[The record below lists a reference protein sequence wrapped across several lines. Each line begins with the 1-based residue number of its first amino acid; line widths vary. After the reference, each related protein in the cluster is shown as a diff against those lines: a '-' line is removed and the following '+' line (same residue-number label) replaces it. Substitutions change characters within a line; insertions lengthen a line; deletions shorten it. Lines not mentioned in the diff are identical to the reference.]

1 MRILTL
7 LLLLLFPAGFCGLA
21 QELSP
26 KLRTW
31 EAVNGKKVEAQFV
44 SNSDGQ
50 VTLRGRNGKTFKVPI
65 NKLSQADQD
74 FILADSASP
83 SAKEEPKSAEEI
95 AAIARLAREWKEKV
109 ESRRNDG
116 DRYYYEKGTDT
127 LYSGKY
133 YGLEGRPEGYRLEGR
148 PEGYIEGTI
157 KDGRFEGI
165 FTIYRPS
172 GSRMGAIRFKA
183 GKQIEGSEKWWNDKG
198 EPVESQRQAMGKEEA
213 KEAKNRASVTELL
226 LNMKQVSTAL
236 LSYAFDHDR
245 RFPASLADLIP
256 DYIEESV
263 DKKLLSME
271 CADGSREPWHY
282 VEGLTTESE
291 AGKVI
296 LYSPEPIEG
305 KWIVGFVD
313 GSGQIMEEEK
323 FRAFLKAQR
332 LELPSGK
339 GDSSSTD
346 PRGNATN
353 ILVTQFA
360 SLSPGGNELNVDYGC
375 QSRRL
380 LITVPKTLDR
390 QGEHPVLFCFHGAG
404 GKADGPSRRW
414 SPHAD
419 KRGLIVI
426 SAEAVQPLAKWNF
439 RDGFHAEEHDDVGFV
454 LQVIEALISG
464 KLADPGAVYAT
475 GHSSGGLFCYRLAKQ
490 TDVFAALSPRS
501 CGMVKGAHDPDA
513 KTTTVPILQVIGDQ
527 DKSFKGSSN
536 PKVTMYSAARR
547 MEVWRKFNQCAAL
560 PEITGQGEELEVHTF
575 ASPSGMEVVLCKAKG
590 QGHFLRSD
598 LRDKADSLAL
608 DFLLKHRK
616 N

>member
-1 MRILTL
+1 MKILVTVS
-7 LLLLLFPAGFCGLA
+7 LFLCFTVFCGLA
-21 QELSP
+21 QEAGSE
-26 KLRTW
+26 LRTW
-31 EAVNGKKVEAQFV
+31 TAVNGKKVEAQFV
-44 SNSDGQ
+44 SNNDGQ
-50 VTLRGRNGKTFKVPI
+50 VALRLTNGKTFKVPL
-65 NKLSQADQD
+65 NKLSEADQD
-74 FILADSASP
+74 FILAVSASL

-95 AAIARLAREWKEKV
+95 SAIARLAKEWKEKV

-133 YGLEGRPEGYRLEGR
+133 YAVEGPA
-148 PEGYIEGTI
+148 YIEGTV

-165 FTIYRPS
+165 FTIYRRS

-198 EPVESQRQAMGKEEA
+198 EPVEDQMQALGKEEA
-213 KEAKNRASVTELL
+213 KEVKNRATLAQL
-226 LNMKQVSTAL
+226 LNNLRQVTNAL
-236 LSYAFDHDR
+236 LAYAVDHDR

-271 CADGSREPWHY
+271 CADGSRQPWHY
-282 VEGLTTESE
+282 VEGLTMES
-291 AGKVI
+291 GPSKVI
-296 LYSPEPIEG
+296 LYSPVPIGG
-305 KWIVGFVD
+305 KWIVGYVD
-313 GSGQIMEEEK
+313 GSGRIMEEET

-339 GDSSSTD
+339 GDSSSMD

-353 ILVTQFA
+353 ILVAQFA
-360 SLSPGGNELNVDYGC
+360 SLSPGGNELNVDYGG

-380 LITVPKTLDR
+380 LITLPKKWDR
-390 QGEHPVLFCFHGAG
+390 QGAHPVLFCFHGAG

-419 KRGLIVI
+419 KRELIVI

-475 GHSSGGLFCYRLAKQ
+475 GHSSGGLFCYRLARQ
-490 TDVFAALSPRS
+490 TDVFAALSPMS

-513 KTTTVPILQVIGDQ
+513 KTTPVPILQVIGDQ

-547 MEVWRKFNQCAAL
+547 MEVWRKFNQCAAR

-575 ASPSGMEVVLCKAKG
+575 AGPSGMEVVLCKAKG

-616 N
+616 S

>member
-1 MRILTL
+1 MKIWVILPL
-7 LLLLLFPAGFCGLA
+7 LLCFTVFYGLA
-21 QELSP
+21 QEAGSE
-26 KLRTW
+26 LRTW
-31 EAVNGKKVEAQFV
+31 TAVNGKKVEARFV
-44 SNSDGQ
+44 SNNDGQ
-50 VTLRGRNGKTFKVPI
+50 VALRMTNGKTFKVPL
-65 NKLSQADQD
+65 NKLSEADQD
-74 FILADSASP
+74 FIKAVSASP

-95 AAIARLAREWKEKV
+95 AAFARLAKEWKEKV

-116 DRYYYEKGTDT
+116 GRYFYEKGTDT

-133 YGLEGRPEGYRLEGR
+133 YAVEGPA
-148 PEGYIEGTI
+148 YIEGTI

-165 FTIYRPS
+165 ITIYRQS
-172 GSRMGAIRFKA
+172 GSRMGALAFKA
-183 GKQIEGSEKWWNDKG
+183 GKQIAAEKWWNDKG
-198 EPVESQRQAMGKEEA
+198 DPVESQLEALGKEEA
-213 KEAKNRASVTELL
+213 KEAKNRATLVQLL
-226 LNMKQVSTAL
+226 NNMKQGSTAL

-271 CADGSREPWHY
+271 CADGRRQSWHY
-282 VEGLTTESE
+282 VEGFTMESD

-313 GSGQIMEEEK
+313 GSGRIMEEEK
-323 FRAFLKAQR
+323 FRALLKAQR

-339 GDSSSTD
+339 ADSSSTG

-353 ILVTQFA
+353 ILVAQLA
-360 SLSPGGNELNVDYGC
+360 SLSPGGNELNVDYGG

-380 LITVPKTLDR
+380 LITLPKKWER
-390 QGEHPVLFCFHGAG
+390 KGQYPVLFCFHGAG

-419 KRGLIVI
+419 KRELIVI

-439 RDGFHAEEHDDVGFV
+439 RDGFHAEEHNDVGFV
-454 LQVIEALISG
+454 LQVVEALISG
-464 KLADPGAVYAT
+464 KLADSGAVYAT

-490 TDVFAALSPRS
+490 TDVFAALSPMS

-513 KTTTVPILQVIGDQ
+513 KTKPVPILQVIGDQ
-527 DKSFKGSSN
+527 DKSYKGSSN

-616 N
+616 S

>member
-1 MRILTL
+1 MKIWVTVP
-7 LLLLLFPAGFCGLA
+7 LFLCFTVFYGLA
-21 QELSP
+21 QEAGSE
-26 KLRTW
+26 LRTW
-31 EAVNGKKVEAQFV
+31 TAVNGKKVEARFV
-44 SNSDGQ
+44 SNNDGQ
-50 VTLRGRNGKTFKVPI
+50 VALRMTNGKTFKVPL
-65 NKLSQADQD
+65 NKLSEADQD
-74 FILADSASP
+74 FIKAVSASP

-95 AAIARLAREWKEKV
+95 AAFARLAKEWKEKV

-116 DRYYYEKGTDT
+116 GRYFYEKGTDT

-133 YGLEGRPEGYRLEGR
+133 YAVEGPA
-148 PEGYIEGTI
+148 YIEGTI

-165 FTIYRPS
+165 ITIYRQS
-172 GSRMGAIRFKA
+172 GSRMGALAFKA
-183 GKQIEGSEKWWNDKG
+183 GKQIAAEKWWNDKG
-198 EPVESQRQAMGKEEA
+198 DPVESQLEALGKEEA
-213 KEAKNRASVTELL
+213 KEAKNRATLAQLL
-226 LNMKQVSTAL
+226 NNMKQGSTAL

-271 CADGSREPWHY
+271 CADGRRQSWHY
-282 VEGLTTESE
+282 VEGFTMESD

-313 GSGQIMEEEK
+313 GSGRIMEEEK
-323 FRAFLKAQR
+323 FRALLKAQR

-339 GDSSSTD
+339 ADSSSTG

-353 ILVTQFA
+353 ILVAQLA
-360 SLSPGGNELNVDYGC
+360 SLSPGGNELNVDYGG

-380 LITVPKTLDR
+380 LITLPKKWER
-390 QGEHPVLFCFHGAG
+390 ESQYPVLFCFHGAG

-419 KRGLIVI
+419 KRELIVI

-454 LQVIEALISG
+454 LQVVEALISG
-464 KLADPGAVYAT
+464 KLADSGAVYAT

-490 TDVFAALSPRS
+490 TDVFAALSPMS

-513 KTTTVPILQVIGDQ
+513 KTKPVPILQVIGDQ
-527 DKSFKGSSN
+527 DKSYKGSSN

-616 N
+616 S

>member
-1 MRILTL
+1 MKIWVTVP
-7 LLLLLFPAGFCGLA
+7 LFLCFTVFYGLA
-21 QELSP
+21 QEAGSE
-26 KLRTW
+26 LRTW
-31 EAVNGKKVEAQFV
+31 TAVNGKKVEAQFV
-44 SNSDGQ
+44 SNNDGQ
-50 VTLRGRNGKTFKVPI
+50 VALRLTNGKTFKVPL
-65 NKLSQADQD
+65 NKLSEADQD
-74 FILADSASP
+74 FILTGSDAKGAS
-83 SAKEEPKSAEEI
+83 KSAEEI
-95 AAIARLAREWKEKV
+95 AAIARLAKEWKEKV

-116 DRYYYEKGTDT
+116 GRYYYEKGTDT

-133 YGLEGRPEGYRLEGR
+133 YEVEGEPEI
-148 PEGYIEGTI
+148 YIEGTI

-165 FTIYRPS
+165 ITIYRRS
-172 GSRMGAIRFKA
+172 GSRMGALPFKA
-183 GKQIEGSEKWWNDKG
+183 GEQIAAGKWWNDKG
-198 EPVESQRQAMGKEEA
+198 EPVEDQMQALGKEEA
-213 KEAKNRASVTELL
+213 KEAKNRATLAQFL
-226 LNMKQVSTAL
+226 NNMKQLSTAL
-236 LSYAFDHDR
+236 FSYAFDHDQ

-263 DKKLLSME
+263 DSKLLSME
-271 CADGSREPWHY
+271 CADGSRQSWHY
-282 VEGLTTESE
+282 VEGLTMESD

-313 GSGQIMEEEK
+313 GSILIMEEED
-323 FRAFLKAQR
+323 FRALLKAQR

-339 GDSSSTD
+339 GDSSSTEL
-346 PRGNATN
+346 RGNLTN
-353 ILVTQFA
+353 ALVAQLA
-360 SLSPGGNELNVDYGC
+360 SLSPGGNELNVDYGG

-380 LITVPKTLDR
+380 LITLPKKWER
-390 QGEHPVLFCFHGAG
+390 ESQYPVLFCFHGAG

-454 LQVIEALISG
+454 LQVVEALISG
-464 KLADPGAVYAT
+464 KLADAGAVYAT

-490 TDVFAALSPRS
+490 TDVFAALSPMS

-513 KTTTVPILQVIGDQ
+513 KTKPVPILQVIGDQ
-527 DKSFKGSSN
+527 DKSYKGSSN

-547 MEVWRKFNQCAAL
+547 MEVWRKFNQCAAR
-560 PEITGQGEELEVHTF
+560 PEITGQGKELEVHTF

-616 N
+616 S

>member
-31 EAVNGKKVEAQFV
+31 EAVNGNKVEAQFV
-44 SNSDGQ
+44 SNNDGQ
-50 VTLRGRNGKTFKVPI
+50 VTLRGKNGKTFKVPL

-183 GKQIEGSEKWWNDKG
+183 GEQIEGSEKWWNDKG
-198 EPVESQRQAMGKEEA
+198 EPVASQRQALGKEEA
-213 KEAKNRASVTELL
+213 KEIKNRASVTELL
-226 LNMKQVSTAL
+226 LNMKQVTNAL
-236 LSYAFDHDR
+236 YSYALDHDR

-271 CADGSREPWHY
+271 CADGTRQSWHY

-313 GSGQIMEEEK
+313 GSGQMMEEAK
-323 FRAFLKAQR
+323 FRALLKD
-332 LELPSGK
+332 LKLPAGK
-339 GDSSSTD
+339 GDSSSMD
-346 PRGNATN
+346 LRGNATN

-360 SLSPGGNELNVDYGC
+360 LLSPGGNELNVDYGG

-380 LITVPKTLDR
+380 LITLPKKWAH
-390 QGEHPVLFCFHGAG
+390 QSQYPVLFCFHGAG

-414 SPHAD
+414 SPHAE

-454 LQVIEALISG
+454 LKVVEALIAN
-464 KLADPGAVYAT
+464 KVVDPGAVYAT

-490 TDVFAALSPRS
+490 TDVFAALSPMS
-501 CGMVKGAHDPDA
+501 CGMVKGAHDPDS
-513 KTTTVPILQVIGDQ
+513 TTKSVPILQVIGDQ
-527 DKSFKGSSN
+527 DKSYKGSSN

-547 MEVWRKFNQCAAL
+547 IDVWRTFNRCA
-560 PEITGQGEELEVHTF
+560 PEPVVIEKGKEIEVHTY
-575 ASPSGMEVVLCKAKG
+575 AGPSGMEVALCKVQG
-590 QGHFLRSD
+590 QGHFIRSD
-598 LRDKADSLAL
+598 LRDSADSLAL
-608 DFLLKHRK
+608 DFLLKHK
-616 N
+616 KG

>member
-7 LLLLLFPAGFCGLA
+7 LLLLLFPAVFCGVA

-50 VTLRGRNGKTFKVPI
+50 VTLRGKNGKTFKVPI

-133 YGLEGRPEGYRLEGR
+133 YELEGR

-183 GKQIEGSEKWWNDKG
+183 GEQIEGSEKWWNDKG

-226 LNMKQVSTAL
+226 LNMKQVSNAL
-236 LSYAFDHDR
+236 HSYAFDHDR

-271 CADGSREPWHY
+271 CADGSRKPWHY

-323 FRAFLKAQR
+323 FRALLKDVK
-332 LELPSGK
+332 LPSGK
-339 GDSSSTD
+339 GDSSSTG

-360 SLSPGGNELNVDYGC
+360 SLSPGGNELNVDYGG

-380 LITVPKTLDR
+380 MITVPKKLGR

-414 SPHAD
+414 SSHAD

-454 LQVIEALISG
+454 LQVVEALISG

-490 TDVFAALSPRS
+490 TDVFAALSPMS
-501 CGMVKGAHDPDA
+501 CGMVKGAHDPDG
-513 KTTTVPILQVIGDQ
+513 KTKPVPILQVIGDQ

-547 MEVWRKFNQCAAL
+547 IDVWRKFNQCA
-560 PEITGQGEELEVHTF
+560 PEPVVIEKGKEIEVHTY
-575 ASPSGMEVVLCKAKG
+575 AGPSGMEVALCKVQG
-590 QGHFLRSD
+590 QGHFIRSD
-598 LRDKADSLAL
+598 LRDSADSLAL
-608 DFLLKHRK
+608 DFLLKHK
-616 N
+616 KG

>member
-1 MRILTL
+1 MKIWVILP
-7 LLLLLFPAGFCGLA
+7 LFLCFTVFYGLA
-21 QELSP
+21 QEAGSE
-26 KLRTW
+26 LRTW
-31 EAVNGKKVEAQFV
+31 TAVNGKKVEAQFV
-44 SNSDGQ
+44 SNNDGQ
-50 VTLRGRNGKTFKVPI
+50 VALRLTNGKTFKVPL
-65 NKLSQADQD
+65 NKLSEADQD
-74 FILADSASP
+74 FIKAVSASP
-83 SAKEEPKSAEEI
+83 SAKEGSKSAEEI
-95 AAIARLAREWKEKV
+95 AAIARLAKEWKDKV

-127 LYSGKY
+127 LYNGKY
-133 YGLEGRPEGYRLEGR
+133 YEVEGPA
-148 PEGYIEGTI
+148 YIEGTV
-157 KDGRFEGI
+157 KDGRFDGI
-165 FTIYRPS
+165 ITIYRRS
-172 GSRMGAIRFKA
+172 GSRMGALPFKA
-183 GKQIEGSEKWWNDKG
+183 GEQIAAGKWWNDKG
-198 EPVESQRQAMGKEEA
+198 EPVEDQMQALGKEEA
-213 KEAKNRASVTELL
+213 KEAKNRATLAQFL
-226 LNMKQVSTAL
+226 NNMKQLSTAL
-236 LSYAFDHDR
+236 FSYAFDHDQ

-263 DKKLLSME
+263 DSKLLSME
-271 CADGSREPWHY
+271 CADGSRQSWHY
-282 VEGLTTESE
+282 VEGLTMESD
-291 AGKVI
+291 AGKLI

-305 KWIVGFVD
+305 QWIVGFVD

-323 FRAFLKAQR
+323 FRALLKAQR
-332 LELPSGK
+332 LEIPSGK
-339 GDSSSTD
+339 GDSSSTEL
-346 PRGNATN
+346 RGDLSNA
-353 ILVTQFA
+353 LVAQFA
-360 SLSPGGNELNVDYGC
+360 SLSPGGNELNVDYGG

-380 LITVPKTLDR
+380 LITLPKKWER
-390 QGEHPVLFCFHGAG
+390 ESQYPVLFCFHGAG

-439 RDGFHAEEHDDVGFV
+439 RDGFHAEEHDDLGFV
-454 LQVIEALISG
+454 LQVVEALISG
-464 KLADPGAVYAT
+464 KLADAGAVYAT

-490 TDVFAALSPRS
+490 TDVFAALSPMS

-513 KTTTVPILQVIGDQ
+513 KTKPVPILQVIGDQ
-527 DKSFKGSSN
+527 DKSYKGSSN

-547 MEVWRKFNQCAAL
+547 MEVWRKFNQCAAR

-616 N
+616 S

>member
-1 MRILTL
+1 MRILKL
-7 LLLLLFPAGFCGLA
+7 LLLLLFSAVFCGVA

-26 KLRTW
+26 KLRSW
-31 EAVNGKKVEAQFV
+31 EAVNGNKVEAQFV
-44 SNSDGQ
+44 SNNDGQ
-50 VTLRGRNGKTFKVPI
+50 VTLRGKNGKTFKVPL
-65 NKLSQADQD
+65 NKLSEADQD
-74 FILADSASP
+74 LILADSASP

-133 YGLEGRPEGYRLEGR
+133 YELEGR

-172 GSRMGAIRFKA
+172 GSRMGAIHFKA
-183 GKQIEGSEKWWNDKG
+183 GEQIEGSEKWWNDKG
-198 EPVESQRQAMGKEEA
+198 EPVESQQEALGKEEA

-263 DKKLLSME
+263 DSKLLSME
-271 CADGSREPWHY
+271 CADGSRQSWHY

-332 LELPSGK
+332 LELPAGK
-339 GDSSSTD
+339 GDSSSTG
-346 PRGNATN
+346 PRGNLTN
-353 ILVTQFA
+353 ALVAQLA
-360 SLSPGGNELNVDYGC
+360 SLSPGGNELNVDYGG

-380 LITVPKTLDR
+380 MITVPKKLGR

-419 KRGLIVI
+419 RRGLIVI

-454 LQVIEALISG
+454 LKVTEALIAS
-464 KLADPGAVYAT
+464 KVVDPGAVYAT
-475 GHSSGGLFCYRLAKQ
+475 GHSSGGLFCYRLARQ
-490 TDVFAALSPRS
+490 TDVFAALSPMS
-501 CGMVKGAHDPDA
+501 CGMVEGAHDPDA
-513 KTTTVPILQVIGDQ
+513 KTNPVPILQVIGDQ
-527 DKSFKGSSN
+527 DKSYKGSSN

-547 MEVWRKFNQCAAL
+547 IDVWRKFNQCATR
-560 PEITGQGEELEVHTF
+560 PEITGKGGEIEVHTF
-575 ASPSGMEVVLCKAKG
+575 ASPSGMEVALCKVKG

-616 N
+616 S